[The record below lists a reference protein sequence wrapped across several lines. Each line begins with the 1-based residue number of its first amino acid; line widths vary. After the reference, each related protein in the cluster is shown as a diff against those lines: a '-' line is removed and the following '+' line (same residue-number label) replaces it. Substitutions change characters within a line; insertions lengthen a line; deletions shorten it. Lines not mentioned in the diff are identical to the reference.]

1 MLYQIYDFHQTALVP
16 WRVLGDLTRSFI
28 SHPFVPASYTHFG
41 RSVAA
46 GLEVME
52 AATRQRGKPEWGVA
66 SVVVDGEAQS
76 VSRHVVSRLP
86 FCELARFRRE
96 GASPDDPKVLLAAPM
111 SGHHATLLRG
121 TVEALVADHEV
132 YVTDWIDARGV
143 AVEDGAFG
151 IEDYI
156 GYLLKFLRKLGP
168 DLHVIAVCQPAP
180 LVLSAVALLAAARDP
195 AQPRTMTLMGGP
207 VDPAAAPTRVTEL
220 ADTRS
225 LDWFEKSVL
234 TRVPAYY
241 PGAGR
246 RVYPGFLQLG
256 GFISMNA
263 SRHFDAHLKMFR
275 HLVQGDGDSADA
287 HRRFYDE
294 YLAVMDVP
302 AEYYLETIDRV
313 FQRRLLP
320 SGEMTWRGLPVEP
333 SAIERTALLTV
344 EGELDDISA
353 PGQTLAAHA
362 LCDGL
367 ASSQKHDLLQK
378 GVGHYGIFN
387 GRRWREG
394 IKPAIGDFIRR
405 YG

>member
-1 MLYQIYDFHQTALVP
+1 
-16 WRVLGDLTRSFI
+16 
-28 SHPFVPASYTHFG
+28 
-41 RSVAA
+41 
-46 GLEVME
+46 
-52 AATRQRGKPEWGVA
+52 
-66 SVVVDGEAQS
+66 
-76 VSRHVVSRLP
+76 VVSRLP

-121 TVEALVADHEV
+121 TVEALVADHDV

-180 LVLSAVALLAAARDP
+180 LVLSAVALLAAARDT

-225 LDWFEKSVL
+225 LAWFEKSVL

-320 SGEMTWRGLPVEP
+320 AGEMTWRGLPVEP

-367 ASSQKHDLLQK
+367 ASGQKHDLLQK

-405 YG
+405 HG

>member
-1 MLYQIYDFHQTALVP
+1 MLYQLYDFHQSALVP
-16 WRVLGDLTRSFI
+16 WRLLGDMTRSFI

-41 RSVAA
+41 RSLAA

-52 AATRQRGKPEWGVA
+52 SATRQRGKPAWRVD
-66 SVVVDGEAQS
+66 SVKIDGETRA
-76 VSRHVVSRLP
+76 VERKVVARLP

-96 GASPDDPKVLLAAPM
+96 GATADDPKVLLAAPM

-132 YVTDWIDARGV
+132 YVTDWIDARNV
-143 AVEDGAFG
+143 LLEDGDFG
-151 IEDYI
+151 VEDYI
-156 GYLLKFLRKLGP
+156 DYLLRFMRKLGP
-168 DLHVIAVCQPAP
+168 DLHIVAVCQPAP
-180 LVLSAVALLAAARDP
+180 LVLSAVALMAASEDP
-195 AQPRTMTLMGGP
+195 AQPKTMTLMGGP

-220 ADTRS
+220 ADTRPLS
-225 LDWFEKSVL
+225 WFEQSVL

-241 PGAGR
+241 AGAGR
-246 RVYPGFLQLG
+246 QVYPGFLQLG

-263 SRHFDAHLKMFR
+263 SRHFDAHVKMFR
-275 HLVQGDGDSADA
+275 HLVQGDGDSVDA

-302 AEYYLETIDRV
+302 AKYYLETIDRV

-320 SGEMTWRGLPVEP
+320 RGEMTWRGLPVEP
-333 SAIERTALLTV
+333 AAIEHTALLTV

-353 PGQTLAAHA
+353 PGQTLVAHA
-362 LCDGL
+362 LCSGL
-367 ASSQKHDLLQK
+367 SAARKQDMLQK

-387 GRRWREG
+387 GRRWREQ
-394 IKPAIGDFIRR
+394 IKPAIADFIRAQA
-405 YG
+405 